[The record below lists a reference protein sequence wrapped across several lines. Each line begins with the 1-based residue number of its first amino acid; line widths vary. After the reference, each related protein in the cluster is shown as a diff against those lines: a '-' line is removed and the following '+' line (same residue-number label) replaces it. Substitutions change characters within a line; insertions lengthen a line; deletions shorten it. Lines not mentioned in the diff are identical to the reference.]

1 MVKSERQLNIELLR
15 IFAMF
20 YIVLGHLSCV
30 IGDYSELNWIEKLI
44 LYIPFGF
51 VPGVNCFVLI
61 SSYFLIN
68 AQFKAQRIVRILVET
83 LFYTVILTI
92 ICFFFFNKNGEITIY
107 DILKSFYILG
117 PSKYN
122 YWFISKFIALL
133 VLQPFLSKLAMSFTK
148 KQYQFFLCVLIFINT
163 DLIGGFPF
171 GGLFGGGFTLMWFIC
186 LFFTGGYLR
195 LHAKSHSMKF
205 WLSLTIFF
213 TLIKTMIQ
221 YMELTNIISL
231 SYNSIITYGLAISVF
246 MLFNSIR
253 ISEINGFVKFISPNI
268 LGVYLIH
275 EHGLKYLYRNEL
287 TYQLSESQYWNKIA
301 YLIIWSI
308 LIFFICICIDKFR
321 QKFFNVIHLNEI
333 ENKISTWLQNKYEA
347 FHL

>member
-1 MVKSERQLNIELLR
+1 MMRSERQLNIELLR

-44 LYIPFGF
+44 LYIPLGF

-83 LFYTVILTI
+83 LFYTIILTVV
-92 ICFFFFNKNGEITIY
+92 CFCFFNKNGEITIY

-133 VLQPFLSKLAMSFTK
+133 VLQPFLSKLAMSLTK
-148 KQYQFFLCVLIFINT
+148 KQYQLFLCVLIFINT

-171 GGLFGGGFTLMWFIC
+171 GELFGGGFTLMWFIC

-205 WLSLTIFF
+205 WILLTIFF

-221 YMELTNIISL
+221 YMGWTNIISS
-231 SYNSIITYGLAISVF
+231 SYNSIITFGLAVSVF
-246 MLFNSIR
+246 MMFNSFR
-253 ISEINGFVKFISPNI
+253 FSKINGLIKFISPNI

-275 EHGLKYLYRNEL
+275 SHALVYEHRYEFANYLFG
-287 TYQLSESQYWNKIA
+287 SVHWNKIT
-301 YLIIWSI
+301 I
-308 LIFFICICIDKFR
+308 LLTYSLLVFFICIFIDKTR
-321 QKFFNVIHLNEI
+321 SIIFNLVGINNFI
-333 ENKISTWLQNKYEA
+333 NQISLKWI
-347 FHL
+347 

>member
-1 MVKSERQLNIELLR
+1 MMKSERQLNIELLR

-30 IGDYSELNWIEKLI
+30 IGDYNELNWIEKLI
-44 LYIPFGF
+44 LHIPLGF

-68 AQFKAQRIVRILVET
+68 AKFKAQRIVRIAVET
-83 LFYTVILTI
+83 LFYTVILTVV
-92 ICFFFFNKNGEITIY
+92 CFFFLNKNGEITLY

-117 PSKYN
+117 PTKYN
-122 YWFISKFIALL
+122 YWFISTFIALL

-148 KQYQFFLCVLIFINT
+148 RQYQLFLCVLIFINT

-195 LHAKSHSMKF
+195 LHLESHSMKF

-213 TLIKTMIQ
+213 TLVKTVIQ
-221 YMELTNIISL
+221 YMGWTNIISL
-231 SYNSIITYGLAISVF
+231 SYNSIIIYVLAISVF
-246 MLFNSIR
+246 MLFKSIR
-253 ISEINGFVKFISPNI
+253 ISRINNLVKFISPNI

-275 EHGLKYLYRNEL
+275 EHGFKYLYRDEL
-287 TYQLSESQYWNKIA
+287 TYQLSQSLYWNKIA
-301 YLIIWSI
+301 YLIIWSL
-308 LIFFICICIDKFR
+308 LIFIICIFIDKLR
-321 QKFFNVIHLNEI
+321 QKLFIVLSLNEI
-333 ENKISTWLQNKYEA
+333 ENKISIWLQNKYET
-347 FHL
+347 FKF